1 MPRELEKLSAV
12 AVTKATKPG
21 RLSDGG
27 GLYLNVTPSGAK
39 SWLFMW
45 AKGGKRWEMGLG
57 AFPDISLKA
66 ARAKAGKCRTAV
78 AEGLNPIDE
87 RRKEKKITF
96 GECAEAFIKSME
108 GSWRNEKHRYQWRQT
123 LGCEDSTVKRKTDY
137 CSSLRDKPVADITT
151 GDVLKVI
158 EPIWLSKGE
167 TASRLRGRIEQVLD
181 YARVN
186 HWREGENPARWRGHL
201 KHRLSPRKKLTARG
215 HLAAMP
221 YKEVP
226 EFMKALRL
234 REAMAAR
241 ALELLILTAAR
252 TSEVLKAEWNEFDLA
267 EGLWTVPKE
276 RMKGGEEHT
285 VPLSNAA
292 LRLLKPLHDNRL
304 SNYVFPGN
312 DSPRTKNK
320 TCLSQMAMEM
330 LLRRMGIENATV
342 HGFRSSFRDWCG
354 DETDFPR
361 EVAEVALA
369 HKIKSDVERAYRRS
383 KALEKRR
390 VLMEQ
395 WAAFCDQAEAP
406 TNVIPL
412 RG

>member
-1 MPRELEKLSAV
+1 VPRTLEKLSAV
-12 AVTKATKPG
+12 AVAKHTKPG

-27 GLYLNVTPSGAK
+27 GLYLNVTPTRAK

-45 AKGGKRWEMGLG
+45 VKRGKRREMGLG
-57 AFPDISLKA
+57 AFPDISLKS
-66 ARAKAGKCRTAV
+66 ARAKAAECRTLV
-78 AEGLNPIDE
+78 AEGRDPIAE
-87 RRKEKKITF
+87 RRKEKRTTF
-96 GECAEAFIKSME
+96 GECAESFIKSME
-108 GSWRNEKHRYQWRQT
+108 CSWRNEKHRYQWRQT
-123 LGCEDSTVKRKTDY
+123 LGCEDGTVKRRTDY
-137 CSSLRDKPVADITT
+137 CASLRGKPVADITT
-151 GDVLKVI
+151 EDVLKVI

-186 HWREGENPARWRGHL
+186 KWREGENPARWRGHL
-201 KHRLSPRKKLTARG
+201 KHRLAPRKKLSARG

-221 YKEVP
+221 YKDVP
-226 EFMKALRL
+226 EFMKALRQ

-252 TSEVLKAEWNEFDLA
+252 TSEVIKAEWSEFDL
-267 EGLWTVPKE
+267 EGGLWTVPKE

-285 VPLSNAA
+285 VPLSSAA
-292 LRLLKPLHDNRL
+292 MMLLKPLFENRL
-304 SNYVFPGN
+304 SSYVFPGN

-320 TCLSQMAMEM
+320 ACLSLMAMEM
-330 LLRRMGIENATV
+330 LLRRMGVENATV

-361 EVAEVALA
+361 EVAEAALA
-369 HKIKSDVERAYRRS
+369 HKIKNDVERAYRRS

-390 VLMEQ
+390 LLMEQ
-395 WAAFCDQAEAP
+395 WAVFCGRSEVP
-406 TNVIPL
+406 TNVILL
-412 RG
+412 RV

>member
-1 MPRELEKLSAV
+1 MPRAIEKLSAV
-12 AVTKATKPG
+12 AVTKASKPG

-27 GLYLNVTPSGAK
+27 GLYLNVSPSGAK
-39 SWLFMW
+39 SWVFMW

-66 ARAKAGKCRTAV
+66 ARDMAAKHRTAV
-78 AEGLNPIDE
+78 AEGRNPIDE
-87 RRKEKKITF
+87 RKKEKGKTF
-96 GECAEAFIKSME
+96 GEAAEAFIKSME
-108 GSWRNEKHRYQWRQT
+108 GTWRNEKHRYQWRQT
-123 LGCEDSTVKRKTDY
+123 LGCEDSSVKRKTDY
-137 CSSLRDKPVADITT
+137 CASLRDKPVAEVTT
-151 GDVLKVI
+151 EDVLAVI
-158 EPIWLSKGE
+158 EPIWQTKGE

-186 HWREGENPARWRGHL
+186 KWREGENPARWRGHL
-201 KHRLSPRKKLTARG
+201 RHRLAPRKKLSARG

-221 YKEVP
+221 YKDVP
-226 EFMKALRL
+226 EFMKSLRQ

-252 TSEVLKAEWNEFDLA
+252 TSEVIKAEWSEFDL
-267 EGLWTVPKE
+267 EKGFWTIPKE
-276 RMKGGEEHT
+276 RIKGGEEHT
-285 VPLSNAA
+285 IPLSNAA
-292 LRLLKPLHDNRL
+292 LGLLRLLYENRL

-320 TCLSQMAMEM
+320 ACLSQMAMEM

-361 EVAEVALA
+361 EVAEAALA
-369 HKIKSDVERAYRRS
+369 HKIKNDVERAYRRS

-390 VLMEQ
+390 VMMEQ
-395 WAAFCDQAEAP
+395 WATYCDQSEVP
-406 TNVIPL
+406 SNVVPL

>member
-1 MPRELEKLSAV
+1 MPRALEKLSAV
-12 AVTKATKPG
+12 TVKKATKQG

-27 GLYLNVTPSGAK
+27 GLYLNITPTGAK
-39 SWLFMW
+39 SWVFMW
-45 AKGGKRWEMGLG
+45 VRDGKRWEMGLG

-66 ARAKAGKCRTAV
+66 ARSKAAEHRTAV
-78 AEGLNPIDE
+78 ASGLNPIDV
-87 RRKEKKITF
+87 RKRAKKTTF
-96 GECAEAFIKSME
+96 GVCAESFIKSME
-108 GSWRNEKHRYQWRQT
+108 DSWRNEKHRYQWRQT

-137 CSSLRDKPVADITT
+137 CSSLRDKPVAEVTT
-151 GDVLKVI
+151 DDVLKVI

-186 HWREGENPARWRGHL
+186 HWREGENPARWKGHL
-201 KHRLSPRKKLTARG
+201 EYRLSARKKLSARG

-221 YKEVP
+221 YKDLP
-226 EFMKALRL
+226 AFMQVLRQ

-252 TSEVLKAEWNEFDLA
+252 TSEVLKAEWTEFDLK

-292 LRLLKPLHDNRL
+292 LNLLKPLHDNRL

-312 DSPRTKNK
+312 DGPRTKNK
-320 TCLSQMAMEM
+320 ACLSQMAMEM

-361 EVAEVALA
+361 EVAEAALA

-390 VLMEQ
+390 KLMEA
-395 WAAFCDQAEAP
+395 WATFCKGGEPAS
-406 TNVIPL
+406 NVVTL
-412 RG
+412 RA